1 MKRALQFF
9 FLLVISFLAMKSADA
24 QWTPMNPVRKVQQEA
39 DGVAF
44 TMGTGTLK
52 LQVCSE
58 SIIRV
63 LYSPT
68 ATFPKRTDFVVIK
81 DSWPTAKWEMQSGDD
96 AVTLATS
103 SLKITVT
110 KKDGAIAQS
119 LLSGPMRCAYVA
131 THPPNEVSAPT

>member
-1 MKRALQFF
+1 MKRALLFCLF
-9 FLLVISFLAMKSADA
+9 AIGISLLAATRVAA
-24 QWTPMNPVRKVQQEA
+24 QWTPMNPVRKVQQGA
-39 DGVAF
+39 DGIVF

-52 LQVCSE
+52 VQVCSD

-63 LYSPT
+63 LYSPA

-96 AVTLATS
+96 AVTLSTS

-110 KKDGAIAQS
+110 KKDGAIAY
-119 LLSGPMRCAYVA
+119 A
-131 THPPNEVSAPT
+131 